1 MAFDDCYYKIHF
13 YTSLSDVET
22 SFSCSAFGNVVNE
35 LCGYYLLVYV
45 CIYILCMYVVGI
57 EEKLVLFVILI
68 NFCPFY

>member
-1 MAFDDCYYKIHF
+1 MSATSSCWLGMAFDDCYYKIQF

-45 CIYILCMYVVGI
+45 CMYIYYVCMSL
-57 EEKLVLFVILI
+57 E
-68 NFCPFY
+68 